1 MDLPMRA
8 SSVDAVNLSRLVVAA
23 ACLWIFLGCESPRG
37 TVIDGWPIGAN
48 VPDCAGRTFTP
59 SCDQLI
65 AAAETALVARDGPH
79 AAIVDVH
86 LYYEANPPIREGGN
100 TVAVFVLGDGS
111 RRAILSGWSP
121 GGSLTLDYGP

>member
-1 MDLPMRA
+1 MDLPARA
-8 SSVDAVNLSRLVVAA
+8 SSVGAVNISRFVAVA
-23 ACLWIFLGCESPRG
+23 TCASILLGCGSPKG

-65 AAAETALVARDGPH
+65 AAAEAALDARDGRH

-121 GGSLTLDYGP
+121 GGSLTLEYGP